1 MSALSATSRPTRRA
15 GAIAVLRS
23 RRDDCIGALFGAL
36 IAIAVLAYVA
46 AAGSTVATFNDFY
59 REALPAYRA
68 LAGGHVVGFLRLGP
82 AYVGS
87 LVLRA
92 PFALVPSIWGGG
104 VRAMYF
110 AAALPCVIAAP
121 LFAAWLGAQPR
132 RDGATRNRIGP
143 MLLCVFNPLVLMA
156 LFGGHPE
163 EILGAVLCV
172 VGVVLAVRGSVDW
185 AAVLLALAVVNKSSA
200 LVAVP
205 VALVLAPAQ
214 RGRMLVIMAALVGAV
229 MVPVTLARM
238 VGAGS
243 SDAAVTG
250 ATLGTGIGSI
260 FNPPQLLWWFGA
272 GSWIVAHARELIVLS
287 SVLCAGLWWVRR
299 ARGLGAAR
307 DLRGSAPDGARTAP
321 AVAQGLLLLALVFLL
336 RAAFDPWNNPSY
348 SIPFIFSL
356 LAYEVFAD
364 RPPLLTVLYTVLVFV
379 VVPVNGIAHVSDD
392 LQAAAYAAIVLPLI
406 GWMAYTMFVVRVVGS
421 HSAVRGRTYWSRARR
436 ADM

>member
-1 MSALSATSRPTRRA
+1 MQRVTIPTIAWLTVRAFTSGPRTGGAGQGRSRDAHGARSECRYGGVSALSATSRPDST
-15 GAIAVLRS
+15 S
-23 RRDDCIGALFGAL
+23 RRDCGSAQPARRFASAPSFGAL

-307 DLRGSAPDGARTAP
+307 DLRGSAPDGARTARRSH
-321 AVAQGLLLLALVFLL
+321 
-336 RAAFDPWNNPSY
+336 RACSCWRSCSCCAPRSTRGTTPRTASR
-348 SIPFIFSL
+348 SSS
-356 LAYEVFAD
+356 
-364 RPPLLTVLYTVLVFV
+364 RCSRTRSSRTV
-379 VVPVNGIAHVSDD
+379 
-392 LQAAAYAAIVLPLI
+392 
-406 GWMAYTMFVVRVVGS
+406 
-421 HSAVRGRTYWSRARR
+421 RR
-436 ADM
+436 C